1 MADVS
6 RACEVVAA
14 EWKDCKEDEALF
26 RLNAFIQKRA
36 TCVETQHQE
45 EQEVVKE
52 EDKGTKA
59 RRKQYDSGEIVLEQV
74 KLVRDA
80 LAEQVGG
87 EDSDACKRATERQK
101 ASRDTNGQVDEE
113 AGELNGHGHGETFE
127 LDSDTQTVD

>member
-1 MADVS
+1 MG
-6 RACEVVAA
+6 
-14 EWKDCKEDEALF
+14 
-26 RLNAFIQKRA
+26 
-36 TCVETQHQE
+36 
-45 EQEVVKE
+45 
-52 EDKGTKA
+52 KGTKA

-127 LDSDTQTVD
+127 LDSDTKTVDELLKSVKRKRRKRKTREKTRNIRRR